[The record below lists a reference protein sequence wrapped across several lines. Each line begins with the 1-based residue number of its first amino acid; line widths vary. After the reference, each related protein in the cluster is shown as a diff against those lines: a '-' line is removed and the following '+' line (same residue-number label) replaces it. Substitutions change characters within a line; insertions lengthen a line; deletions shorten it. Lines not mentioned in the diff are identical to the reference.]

1 MSEESD
7 PPPPD
12 PAAPDLSAWAED
24 WITIVQSEL
33 ASLAVDRE
41 LQEAM
46 QRLVAGWAT
55 AARALIPH
63 DGPARPARAA
73 AAARPAPAAA
83 APDARDAEI
92 ERLGARIAE
101 LEARL
106 AILERG
112 R

>member
-1 MSEESD
+1 MSDETD

-12 PAAPDLSAWAED
+12 PFAMARD

-33 ASLAVDRE
+33 ASLAADRE
-41 LQEAM
+41 VQEAM

-55 AARALIPH
+55 AAEALVPH

-101 LEARL
+101 LETRL
-106 AILERG
+106 AALERG